1 MITALS
7 IENYALIEKL
17 SVNFS
22 FGFTV
27 ITGETGAGKSIL
39 LGALGLVLGNRAD
52 LSALKNSNQKCV
64 IEAHFSISSYQLQD
78 FFAAHDLDYESETI
92 IRREILPSGKSRA
105 FINDTPVNLSE
116 LQALGAKLI
125 DVHSQHE
132 TQALNDDDFQFQLV
146 DAVAGNIEIVTTYQH
161 ALKAYRKAQTTLQEK
176 QVARAQAFQEQDY
189 HSFLWEELVAAQLIA
204 GSQEE
209 MESQLEKLTHVELI
223 QTQLA
228 KVLSAM
234 QSESFGVVDQLKDSK
249 NALSKIASFSPEYQ
263 QFLTRISSVLI
274 EIDDIAAE
282 LHQGTEELQAD
293 PETLQSLQDQLQTI
307 YTLQKKHQV
316 HTIDALLEIQA
327 SLQSKMVS
335 LTNLDDEIVQLE
347 QEVSGYLQELEQLAQ
362 TLTQNRQAAVGPLVG
377 EIQQIVANL
386 GMPNA
391 QFAIEFP
398 AKTTFTLQGNTG
410 IQLLFAANKGAQ
422 LGSLKKVASGGELSR
437 IMLAVKAIL
446 STKIQLP
453 TLILDEID
461 TGVSGEIAHKMG
473 EIMRGMSR
481 NIQLFAI
488 THLPQIAGK
497 GQHHFKVYKEDDD
510 TRTKSNIKALNVE
523 ERIQEIAQMLSGE
536 LVTAAAI
543 GQARELLN

>member
-22 FGFTV
+22 SGFTV

-39 LGALGLVLGNRAD
+39 LGALGLILGNRAD
-52 LSALKNSNQKCV
+52 LSALKNSNEKCV

-78 FFAAHDLDYESETI
+78 FFVANDLDYDAETI

-116 LQALGAKLI
+116 LQALGARLI

-161 ALKAYRKAQTTLQEK
+161 TLKAYRKAQTTLQEK

-189 HSFLWEELVAAQLIA
+189 HSFLWEELAAAQLVA

-228 KVLSAM
+228 KVLSAL

-249 NALSKIASFSPEYQ
+249 NALAKIASFSPEYHQ
-263 QFLTRISSVLI
+263 LLTRISSVLI

-282 LHQGTEELQAD
+282 LQQGAEELQAD
-293 PETLQSLQDQLQTI
+293 PETLQNLQDQLQTI

-316 HTIDALLEIQA
+316 QTIDALLEIQE

-335 LTNLDDEIVQLE
+335 LTTLDEEIVQLE
-347 QEVSGYLQELEQLAQ
+347 QEVSGYLQELEQLAH
-362 TLTQNRQAAVGPLVG
+362 TLTQNRQAAVGSLVG
-377 EIQQIVANL
+377 EMQQIVANL

-473 EIMRGMSR
+473 AIMRGMSR

-510 TRTKSNIKALNVE
+510 TRTTSNVKALNAE

-536 LVTAAAI
+536 VVTSAAI

>member
-22 FGFTV
+22 SGFTV

-39 LGALGLVLGNRAD
+39 LGALGLILGNRAD
-52 LSALKNSNQKCV
+52 LSALKNSNEKCV

-78 FFAAHDLDYESETI
+78 FFVANDLDYDAETI

-116 LQALGAKLI
+116 LQALGARLI

-161 ALKAYRKAQTTLQEK
+161 TLKAYRKAQTTLQEK

-189 HSFLWEELVAAQLIA
+189 HSFLWEELVAAQLVA

-228 KVLSAM
+228 KVLSAL
-234 QSESFGVVDQLKDSK
+234 QSESFGVVDQLKESK
-249 NALSKIASFSPEYQ
+249 NALAKIASFSPEYQ
-263 QFLTRISSVLI
+263 QLLTRISSVLI

-282 LHQGTEELQAD
+282 LQQGAEELQAD
-293 PETLQSLQDQLQTI
+293 PETLQNLQDQLQTI

-316 HTIDALLEIQA
+316 QTIDALLEIQE

-335 LTNLDDEIVQLE
+335 LTTLDEEIVQLE

-362 TLTQNRQAAVGPLVG
+362 TLTQNRQAAVGSLAG
-377 EIQQIVANL
+377 EMQQIVANL

-473 EIMRGMSR
+473 AIMRGMSQ

-510 TRTKSNIKALNVE
+510 TRTTSNVKALNAE

-536 LVTAAAI
+536 VVTSAAI

>member
-22 FGFTV
+22 SGFTV

-39 LGALGLVLGNRAD
+39 LGALGLILGNRAD
-52 LSALKNSNQKCV
+52 LSALKNSNEKCV

-78 FFAAHDLDYESETI
+78 FFVANDLDYDAETI

-116 LQALGAKLI
+116 LQALGARLI

-132 TQALNDDDFQFQLV
+132 TQALNDDDFLFQLV
-146 DAVAGNIEIVTTYQH
+146 DAVAGNIEIVTTYQQT
-161 ALKAYRKAQTTLQEK
+161 LKAYRKAQTTLQEK

-189 HSFLWEELVAAQLIA
+189 HSFLWEELVAAQLVA

-228 KVLSAM
+228 KVLSAL

-249 NALSKIASFSPEYQ
+249 NALSKIASFSPEYHLL
-263 QFLTRISSVLI
+263 LTRISSVLI

-282 LHQGTEELQAD
+282 LQQGAEELQAD
-293 PETLQSLQDQLQTI
+293 PETLQNLQDQLQTI

-316 HTIDALLEIQA
+316 QTIDALLEIQE

-335 LTNLDDEIVQLE
+335 LTTLDEEIVQLE
-347 QEVSGYLQELEQLAQ
+347 QEVSWYLQELEQLAQ

-377 EIQQIVANL
+377 EMQQIVANL

-473 EIMRGMSR
+473 AIMRGMSR

-510 TRTKSNIKALNVE
+510 TRTTSNVKALNAE

-536 LVTAAAI
+536 VVTTAAI

>member
-22 FGFTV
+22 SGFTV

-39 LGALGLVLGNRAD
+39 LGALGLILGNRAD
-52 LSALKNSNQKCV
+52 LSALKNSNEKCV

-78 FFAAHDLDYESETI
+78 FFVANDLDYDAETI

-116 LQALGAKLI
+116 LQALGARLI

-161 ALKAYRKAQTTLQEK
+161 TLKAYRKAQATLQEK

-189 HSFLWEELVAAQLIA
+189 HSFLWEELVAAQLVA

-228 KVLSAM
+228 KVLSAL

-249 NALSKIASFSPEYQ
+249 NALSKIASFSTEYQ
-263 QFLTRISSVLI
+263 QLLTRISSVLI

-282 LHQGTEELQAD
+282 LQQGAEELQAD
-293 PETLQSLQDQLQTI
+293 PETLQNLQDQLQTI

-316 HTIDALLEIQA
+316 QTIDALLEIQE

-335 LTNLDDEIVQLE
+335 LTTLEEEIVQLE

-377 EIQQIVANL
+377 EMQQIVANL

-473 EIMRGMSR
+473 AIMRGMSR

-510 TRTKSNIKALNVE
+510 TRTTSNLKALNAE

-536 LVTAAAI
+536 VVTSAAI

>member
-22 FGFTV
+22 SGFTV

-39 LGALGLVLGNRAD
+39 LGALGLILGNRAD
-52 LSALKNSNQKCV
+52 LSALKNSNEKCV

-78 FFAAHDLDYESETI
+78 FFVANDLDYDAETI

-116 LQALGAKLI
+116 LQALGARLI

-161 ALKAYRKAQTTLQEK
+161 TLKAYRKAQTTLQEK

-189 HSFLWEELVAAQLIA
+189 HSFLWEELAAAQLVA

-228 KVLSAM
+228 KVLSAL

-249 NALSKIASFSPEYQ
+249 NALSKIASFSPEYHQ
-263 QFLTRISSVLI
+263 LLIRISSVLI

-282 LHQGTEELQAD
+282 LQQGAEELQAD
-293 PETLQSLQDQLQTI
+293 PETLQNLQDQLQTI

-316 HTIDALLEIQA
+316 QTIDALLEIQE

-335 LTNLDDEIVQLE
+335 LTTLDEEIVQLE
-347 QEVSGYLQELEQLAQ
+347 QEVSGYLQELKQLAH
-362 TLTQNRQAAVGPLVG
+362 TLTQNRQAAVGSLVG
-377 EIQQIVANL
+377 EMQQIVANL

-473 EIMRGMSR
+473 AIMRGMSR

-510 TRTKSNIKALNVE
+510 TRTTSNVKALNAE

-536 LVTAAAI
+536 VVTSAAI

>member
-510 TRTKSNIKALNVE
+510 TRTKSNIKALNAE